1 MEKKRSKVGYIR
13 RVSIILIIKVFCS
26 AIRKHDLPHHAV
38 SRRRDT
44 ESSWKT
50 RPKGSDVVDL
60 RSRKSRPSPR
70 SSRRV
75 PQRWGRAVHPVQE
88 RASACLAPSLVS
100 DSFEHGGITNFS
112 PLGAATAHDFN
123 TQTSAK
129 AVRTRFPPLSTPT
142 PARLYSGNTML
153 ITELLLLALA
163 TGAESSLGAWH
174 HDVQQPYTSPSRI
187 RVREVERVQ
196 GRRGTVFAG
205 QARPS
210 IPISW

>member
-129 AVRTRFPPLSTPT
+129 AVRTRFPPLFLYLHSSTIVLR
-142 PARLYSGNTML
+142 AHCAHRQ
-153 ITELLLLALA
+153 AA
-163 TGAESSLGAWH
+163 
-174 HDVQQPYTSPSRI
+174 PSR
-187 RVREVERVQ
+187 
-196 GRRGTVFAG
+196 
-205 QARPS
+205 ARPRRRFRVVAWRIAS
-210 IPISW
+210 RRPAAIYISESHLCP